1 MSQTRWLS
9 IITADP
15 AAFGTG
21 RATLR
26 LTLEVEHIEARPVWK
41 PMHLQP
47 VFDGCASVGG
57 VMAEAL
63 FRDGL
68 CLPSGSNLTEAD
80 LSRVAEGVR
89 RMHTAGTGILV

>member
-47 VFDGCASVGG
+47 VFQQYESVGG
-57 VMAEAL
+57 GVAAAL

-68 CLPSGSNLTEAD
+68 CLPSGSNLSEND
-80 LSRVAEGVR
+80 LSRVVEGAR
-89 RMHTAGTGILV
+89 GSKRCR